1 MSMEILSTL
10 TGKSV
15 KDLSKVIKQGWQNT
29 RPFMTGCLIYTDN
42 VFSICDGTVIDVG
55 VDDKNNLYSVS
66 VEYEYA
72 TWIRYCL
79 LQTCNVSV
87 GDEISIGDKIGSAY
101 KGVLR
106 IEYCTDEFSVFPY
119 RNGDRQLYK
128 HDPMPVLTGEVELPE
143 IDEADGMIITEGE
156 DSVEDE

>member
-1 MSMEILSTL
+1 MNFDVISSLVGNPIN
-10 TGKSV
+10 
-15 KDLSKVIKQGWQNT
+15 DLSHVIKQGWQNS

-42 VFSICDGTVIDVG
+42 VFSICSGTVLDVG

-72 TWIRYCL
+72 TWVRYCL

-87 GDEISIGDKIGSAY
+87 GDVLSKDDKIGSTY

-106 IEYCTDEFSVFPY
+106 FEYCTDEFSLFPY
-119 RNGDRQLYK
+119 RTNDRQLYK
-128 HDPMPVLTGEVELPE
+128 HDPMPILTGEIELSDPDTDVYIVEE
-143 IDEADGMIITEGE
+143 DDDGNQ
-156 DSVEDE
+156 S